1 MMINFCYMY
10 NCIGLPL
17 RYSQNTITPTVL
29 HNVICNETH
38 SMLFQC
44 VGFHSIGIYNCEGNS
59 VAGVVCLN
67 TNSLHN
73 VTSSPNTTEMPTS
86 VTVAGLSNTYIA
98 ILSGSLGTA
107 VLVIIGIISIVIV
120 VYIQRMKTKR

>member
-1 MMINFCYMY
+1 MY

-17 RYSQNTITPTVL
+17 RYSQNTITPTVF

-44 VGFHSIGIYNCEGNS
+44 VNLHSIGVYNCEGNS
-59 VAGVVCLN
+59 IAGVVCLN

-73 VTSSPNTTEMPTS
+73 VTSSSNTTEMPTS
-86 VTVAGLSNTYIA
+86 VAGLSNAYIA

-107 VLVIIGIISIVIV
+107 VLVIIGISIISIAII